1 MDLSSG
7 TTIWNIII
15 MWWVGLASATQA
27 PSAAERSY
35 SLQYQAAAG
44 CPDASVLTQAIET
57 RVPGAQQQ
65 PAQRA
70 AVRLRVELRRDGTG
84 TLWLELPEGAS
95 RREFPSAACT
105 NTVTTIGI
113 VASMVLDLDPSER
126 IIRAQPLMTR
136 PESR

>member
-1 MDLSSG
+1 MTPSSG
-7 TTIWNIII
+7 TILWNII
-15 MWWVGLASATQA
+15 MWWVGLAGAAHA

-35 SLQYQAAAG
+35 SLEYQASAG
-44 CPDASVLTQAIET
+44 CPDASFLTQAIET

-95 RREFPSAACT
+95 RREFPRAACT
-105 NTVTTIGI
+105 HTVTTIGI
-113 VASMVLDLDPSER
+113 VASMLLDLDPSER
-126 IIRAQPLMTR
+126 IWRAQPLMTR
-136 PESR
+136 AESR